1 MASSQLPSS
10 AASAGADLAAAAGA
24 GSGAA
29 GAADRP
35 NQFDFGR
42 GRGASFVGVHAHA
55 SSRCLHVLQC
65 AGGGPRGVRLRKKKL
80 ILASRRV
87 DGVLLKL
94 QWLAALLA
102 TNPGLPDSHRC
113 SSKRSKMN
121 YSSRSS
127 NGVD

>member
-1 MASSQLPSS
+1 MMTWVLCAR
-10 AASAGADLAAAAGA
+10 A
-24 GSGAA
+24 
-29 GAADRP
+29 
-35 NQFDFGR
+35 
-42 GRGASFVGVHAHA
+42 HAHA
-55 SSRCLHVLQC
+55 SSRCLHILQC

-80 ILASRRV
+80 IFASRRV

-94 QWLAALLA
+94 QWLAARLA

-113 SSKRSKMN
+113 SSKQSKMN